1 MKHLAPLLAA
11 LCLMPL
17 TATAIEYKQL
27 VADKSTVQFGYKQM
41 GVAMNGHF
49 SRFSAEL
56 SVDPEQ
62 PAKARARLD
71 IDLASIDTGS
81 PEANQEVAGKL
92 WFNTKAYPS
101 ASFIASSIKRVST
114 NRFEVAGKLT
124 IKGRS
129 LDIVAPASFSS
140 QGVLGVF
147 DGSFSFKRSDFAIGE
162 GPWAAFDA
170 VANDIQVKFH
180 LVTQAGK

>member
-1 MKHLAPLLAA
+1 MKPLSALLSLACLL
-11 LCLMPL
+11 PL
-17 TATAIEYKQL
+17 TASALEYRQL
-27 VADKSTVQFGYKQM
+27 LADKSSVQFGYKQM
-41 GVAMNGHF
+41 GVAMSGRF
-49 SRFSAEL
+49 TRFSAEL
-56 SVDPEQ
+56 AVDPAL
-62 PAKARARLD
+62 PAKARARIE

-81 PEANQEVAGKL
+81 AEADQEVAGKL
-92 WFNTKAYPS
+92 WFNTRTYPR
-101 ASFIASSIKRVST
+101 ASFVANSIKPVAA
-114 NRFEVAGKLT
+114 NRYEVAGTLS

-129 LDIVAPASFSS
+129 AEIVAPATFSS
-140 QGVLGVF
+140 QGALGVF

>member
-1 MKHLAPLLAA
+1 MRTLAA
-11 LCLMPL
+11 ILTLACLLPMSGQ
-17 TATAIEYKQL
+17 AAEYKQL
-27 VADKSTVQFGYKQM
+27 VADKSSIHFGYKQM
-41 GVAMNGHF
+41 GVAMNGRF
-49 SRFSAEL
+49 TRFSAEL
-56 SVDPEQ
+56 AVDPAQ
-62 PAKARARLD
+62 PAKARARIE

-81 PEANQEVAGKL
+81 AEADQEVAGKL
-92 WFNTKAYPS
+92 WFNTKTYPR
-101 ASFIASSIKRVST
+101 ASFVAHSIKPLGA
-114 NRFEVAGKLT
+114 NRYEVAGTLS

-129 LDIVAPASFSS
+129 AEIVAPANFSS
-140 QGVLGVF
+140 QGALGAF